1 MKNILIVEGNLRE
14 ENENFS
20 KVGIQT
26 HTESLKDSLN
36 YFTDELKFDVV
47 NPSSDQNIQFISDK
61 LQNYDG
67 LIWGGSSLNI
77 YNDTPEIRKQIE
89 FMKDCQKKVK
99 KILAICWGMQVA
111 VTAAGGQ
118 VKKANNSHI
127 GIANEIQLNEKSN
140 LEYISEEIYLNSPSE
155 FDVITTKEKYFS
167 VYEWIDLFDKN
178 IYAIIFIMIV
188 VASINIISVLVVLIL
203 ERTNMIG
210 VLKALGITNFS
221 LQKFFI
227 YISSYLIFI
236 GIVIG
241 NIFGLMILFIQEKY
255 KIISLDPKIYYVDS
269 VPIHIELSHIISL
282 NLIAFILCV
291 LSIFIP
297 SLLVSRINPKDS
309 IKFN

>member
-127 GIANEIQLNEKSN
+127 GIANEIQLNEKGIN
-140 LEYISEEIYLNSPSE
+140 HPLYKNKDKKFNSPAFN
-155 FDVITTKEKYFS
+155 FDEVVRLPDKAVCLASNRINKIQSLYFEINKTKVWGLQYHPEITYEKMISLIQFRKDRLIENRKVFKDEEEVNKHISTIKKE
-167 VYEWIDLFDKN
+167 I
-178 IYAIIFIMIV
+178 A
-188 VASINIISVLVVLIL
+188 VASKDKRMV
-203 ERTNMIG
+203 E
-210 VLKALGITNFS
+210 LKNWLG
-221 LQKFFI
+221 Q
-227 YISSYLIFI
+227 
-236 GIVIG
+236 
-241 NIFGLMILFIQEKY
+241 
-255 KIISLDPKIYYVDS
+255 
-269 VPIHIELSHIISL
+269 L
-282 NLIAFILCV
+282 N
-291 LSIFIP
+291 
-297 SLLVSRINPKDS
+297 
-309 IKFN
+309 